1 MQIRTAEERDYE
13 NIKALYEE
21 AFPKE
26 ERKEFALIVRKHPN
40 VRLEVMEEDNQF
52 CGFLTYIL
60 YRDIV
65 FGDYLAVT
73 DNMRGKNVGTQ
84 VLTWMKEK
92 YPDQRIGLE
101 IETPD
106 ESAPNQEQRL
116 RRKAFYERNGFSL
129 TGLRASVYVNDY
141 CLMSRGGTIT
151 MEEYLEVLRIMMDR
165 PDMENITKELPFPDE
180 LCVNL
185 P

>member
-92 YPDQRIGLE
+92 YPVE
-101 IETPD
+101 ETDDRD
-106 ESAPNQEQRL
+106 EAMAMQQET
-116 RRKAFYERNGFSL
+116 RRRYPPRKNWLG
-129 TGLRASVYVNDY
+129 D
-141 CLMSRGGTIT
+141 MI
-151 MEEYLEVLRIMMDR
+151 EVLLYQEMFRR
-165 PDMENITKELPFPDE
+165 RCRRRN
-180 LCVNL
+180 CRRRYW
-185 P
+185 